1 VDTDRSQPLRIT
13 FPEHYI
19 LRTEV
24 NTLAPL
30 PYTPS
35 DMTISDPAF
44 TLRKSGLCVG
54 SKLIMQYEYQ
64 ALADSVSPDEVS
76 DYLQR
81 LDECSQALG
90 VTMTWH

>member
-1 VDTDRSQPLRIT
+1 
-13 FPEHYI
+13 
-19 LRTEV
+19 
-24 NTLAPL
+24 
-30 PYTPS
+30 
-35 DMTISDPAF
+35 
-44 TLRKSGLCVG
+44 
-54 SKLIMQYEYQ
+54 MQYEYQ